1 MTETPGS
8 QPATPAGAGPAD
20 ADTADVDTAIPVVI
34 VTGMSGAGR
43 STALKALEDLG
54 YEAVDNLPLSLLS
67 SLLTPGTGG
76 GRPLAIGVDARTRDF
91 GAAPFLEELDG
102 LIRME
107 AFRVWLLFLDCD
119 SEVLQRR
126 FSETR
131 RRHPVTPDR
140 RVTDGIAHERTLLA
154 PLRDRADEVIDTTD
168 MTIGELKRLLDS
180 NYALERAPGLAV
192 FVTSFAYRHG
202 LPHEAD
208 LVFDVRFLQNPHYVD
223 ELRPQS
229 GLDRP
234 VGDFIEQDPDLEEYF
249 RHLTQLLEPLLPRF
263 DAEGKSYL
271 TIAVGC
277 TGGKH
282 RSVYTAERLGAW
294 LAEKGER
301 VSVNH
306 RDLKQDGAVK

>member
-1 MTETPGS
+1 
-8 QPATPAGAGPAD
+8 
-20 ADTADVDTAIPVVI
+20 
-34 VTGMSGAGR
+34 MSGAGR

-107 AFRVWLLFLDCD
+107 AFRVRLLFLDCD

-140 RVTDGIAHERTLLA
+140 RVTDGIAYERTLLA
-154 PLRDRADEVIDTTD
+154 PLRDRADEVIDTSD
-168 MTIGELKRLLDS
+168 MTIGALKRLLDS

>member
-1 MTETPGS
+1 MTASTGS
-8 QPATPAGAGPAD
+8 TENDESSTG
-20 ADTADVDTAIPVVI
+20 DTSPVVI

-67 SLLTPGTGG
+67 SLLSPGNGG
-76 GRPLAIGVDARTRDF
+76 GRALAIGVDARTRDF
-91 GAAPFLEELDG
+91 GGAPFIEQLEALTTREDLHV
-102 LIRME
+102 R
-107 AFRVWLLFLDCD
+107 LLFLDCD

-140 RVTDGIAHERTLLA
+140 RVTDGITGERRLLG

-168 MTIGELKRLLDS
+168 MAIGDLKRRLDS
-180 NYALERAPGLAV
+180 NYALDVAPGLAI
-192 FVTSFAYRHG
+192 FIMSFAYRRG

-208 LVFDVRFLQNPHYVD
+208 LVFDARFLKNPHYED
-223 ELRPQS
+223 ELRALTGQDAPI
-229 GLDRP
+229 GEFIDR
-234 VGDFIEQDPDLEEYF
+234 DPDFASYF
-249 RHLTQLLEPLLPRF
+249 GNLTSLLEPLLPRF
-263 DAEGKSYL
+263 SAEGKSYL

-282 RSVYTAERLGAW
+282 RSVYI
-294 LAEKGER
+294 AEKLNDWLTEQGER
-301 VSVNH
+301 VIINH
-306 RDLKQDGAVK
+306 RDLNRER

>member
-1 MTETPGS
+1 MTETPER
-8 QPATPAGAGPAD
+8 QEVTTP
-20 ADTADVDTAIPVVI
+20 DTETAIPVVI

-54 YEAVDNLPLSLLS
+54 YEAVDNLPISLLS

-107 AFRVWLLFLDCD
+107 AFRVRLLFLDCD

-131 RRHPVTPDR
+131 RRHPVSPDR
-140 RVTDGIAHERTLLA
+140 RITDGIAHERTLLA

-168 MTIGELKRLLDS
+168 MAIGELKRLLDS

-223 ELRPQS
+223 ELRPLS
-229 GLDRP
+229 GLDKP
-234 VGDFIEQDPDLEEYF
+234 IGDFIEQDPDLEDYF
-249 RHLTQLLEPLLPRF
+249 RHLTELLEPLLPRF

-306 RDLKQDGAVK
+306 RDLKQPAKQEGVSK

>member
-1 MTETPGS
+1 MTDTPNAAELT
-8 QPATPAGAGPAD
+8 QPGDDPVT
-20 ADTADVDTAIPVVI
+20 PVVV

-67 SLLTPGTGG
+67 SLLTPGTAAA
-76 GRPLAIGVDARTRDF
+76 RPLAIGVDARTRDF
-91 GAAPFLEELDG
+91 GPAPFLEELDE
-102 LIRME
+102 LVRYRK
-107 AFRVWLLFLDCD
+107 FVVRVLFLDCD

-140 RVTDGIAHERTLLA
+140 RVTNGIKRERAMLE

-168 MTIGELKRLLDS
+168 MAIGDLKRLLDS
-180 NYALERAPGLAV
+180 NYAFERLPGLAV

-208 LVFDVRFLQNPHYVD
+208 LVFDVRFLKNPHYV
-223 ELRPQS
+223 ENLRPLS
-229 GLDRP
+229 GLDKL
-234 VGDFIEQDPDLEEYF
+234 VGDFIEADPDLETYF
-249 RHLTQLLEPLLPRF
+249 SNLTTLLEPLLPRF

-271 TIAVGC
+271 TVAVGC

-282 RSVYTAERLGAW
+282 RSVYLAERLGAW
-294 LAEKGER
+294 LETKGER

-306 RDLKQDGAVK
+306 RDLKPDG

>member
-1 MTETPGS
+1 MTASTG
-8 QPATPAGAGPAD
+8 ATENDQSSTG
-20 ADTADVDTAIPVVI
+20 DTAPVVI

-67 SLLTPGTGG
+67 SLLSPGNGG
-76 GRPLAIGVDARTRDF
+76 GRALAIGVDARTRDF
-91 GAAPFLEELDG
+91 GGAPFIEQLEALTTREDLHV
-102 LIRME
+102 R
-107 AFRVWLLFLDCD
+107 LLFLDCD

-140 RVTDGIAHERTLLA
+140 RVTDGITGERRLLG

-168 MTIGELKRLLDS
+168 MAIGDLKRRLDS
-180 NYALERAPGLAV
+180 NYALDVAPGLAI
-192 FVTSFAYRHG
+192 FIMSFAYRRG

-208 LVFDVRFLQNPHYVD
+208 LVFDARFLKNPHYED
-223 ELRPQS
+223 ELRALTGQDAPI
-229 GLDRP
+229 GEFIDR
-234 VGDFIEQDPDLEEYF
+234 DPDFASYF
-249 RHLTQLLEPLLPRF
+249 GNLTRLLEPLLPRF
-263 DAEGKSYL
+263 SAEGKSYL

-282 RSVYTAERLGAW
+282 RSVYI
-294 LAEKGER
+294 AEKLNDWLTEQGER
-301 VSVNH
+301 VIINH
-306 RDLKQDGAVK
+306 RDLNRER

>member
-1 MTETPGS
+1 MTETPSS

-107 AFRVWLLFLDCD
+107 AFRVRLLFLDCD

>member
-1 MTETPGS
+1 MTDTPNAAELT
-8 QPATPAGAGPAD
+8 QPGDDPVT
-20 ADTADVDTAIPVVI
+20 PVVV

-67 SLLTPGTGG
+67 SLLTPGTAAA
-76 GRPLAIGVDARTRDF
+76 RPLAIGVDARTRDF
-91 GAAPFLEELDG
+91 GPAPFLEELDE
-102 LIRME
+102 LVRYRK
-107 AFRVWLLFLDCD
+107 FVVRVLFLDCD

-140 RVTDGIAHERTLLA
+140 RVTNGIKRERAMLE

-168 MTIGELKRLLDS
+168 MAIGDLKRLLDS
-180 NYALERAPGLAV
+180 NYALERLPGLAV

-208 LVFDVRFLQNPHYVD
+208 LVFDVRFLKNPHYV
-223 ELRPQS
+223 ENLRPLS
-229 GLDRP
+229 GLDKL
-234 VGDFIEQDPDLEEYF
+234 VGDFIEADPDLETYF
-249 RHLTQLLEPLLPRF
+249 SNLTTLLEPLLPRF

-271 TIAVGC
+271 TVAVGC

-282 RSVYTAERLGAW
+282 RSVYLAERLGAW
-294 LAEKGER
+294 LETKGER

-306 RDLKQDGAVK
+306 RDLKPDG

>member
-1 MTETPGS
+1 MTDTPNAAELT
-8 QPATPAGAGPAD
+8 QPGDDPVT
-20 ADTADVDTAIPVVI
+20 PVVV

-67 SLLTPGTGG
+67 SLLTPGTAAA
-76 GRPLAIGVDARTRDF
+76 RPLAIGVDARTRDF
-91 GAAPFLEELDG
+91 GPAPFLEELDE
-102 LIRME
+102 LVRYRK
-107 AFRVWLLFLDCD
+107 FVVRVLFLDCD

-140 RVTDGIAHERTLLA
+140 RVTNGIKRERAMLE

-168 MTIGELKRLLDS
+168 MAIGDLKRLLDS
-180 NYALERAPGLAV
+180 NYALERPPGLAV

-208 LVFDVRFLQNPHYVD
+208 LVFDVRFLKNPHYV
-223 ELRPQS
+223 ENLRPLS
-229 GLDRP
+229 GLDKL
-234 VGDFIEQDPDLEEYF
+234 VGDFIEADPDLETYF
-249 RHLTQLLEPLLPRF
+249 SNLTTLLEPLLPRF

-271 TIAVGC
+271 TVAVGC

-282 RSVYTAERLGAW
+282 RSVYLAERLGAW
-294 LAEKGER
+294 LETKGER

-306 RDLKQDGAVK
+306 RDLKPDG

>member
-1 MTETPGS
+1 MTAPTGA
-8 QPATPAGAGPAD
+8 PANDQDPSGD
-20 ADTADVDTAIPVVI
+20 ASPVVI

-67 SLLTPGTGG
+67 SLLSPGNGG
-76 GRPLAIGVDARTRDF
+76 GRALAIGVDARTRDF
-91 GAAPFLEELDG
+91 GAAPFIEELDG
-102 LIRME
+102 LIARDDL
-107 AFRVWLLFLDCD
+107 RVRLLFLDCD

-140 RVTDGIAHERTLLA
+140 RVTDGIKGERRLLR

-168 MTIGELKRLLDS
+168 MAIGDLKRLLDS
-180 NYALERAPGLAV
+180 NYALDAAPGLAI
-192 FVTSFAYRHG
+192 FITSFAYRRG

-208 LVFDVRFLQNPHYVD
+208 LVFDVRFLKNPHYED
-223 ELRPQS
+223 GLRALTGKDAS
-229 GLDRP
+229 IGE
-234 VGDFIEQDPDLEEYF
+234 FIERDPDFAAYF
-249 RHLTQLLEPLLPRF
+249 DNLTRLLEPLLPRF
-263 DAEGKSYL
+263 SAEGKSYL

-282 RSVYTAERLGAW
+282 RSVYIAGKLKDW
-294 LAEKGER
+294 LKARGER
-301 VSVNH
+301 VSVSH
-306 RDLKQDGAVK
+306 RDLERQR

>member
-107 AFRVWLLFLDCD
+107 AFRVRLLFLDCD

-208 LVFDVRFLQNPHYVD
+208 LVFDVRFLKNPHYVD

>member
-1 MTETPGS
+1 MTAST
-8 QPATPAGAGPAD
+8 GANENDQSSTG
-20 ADTADVDTAIPVVI
+20 DTSPVVV

-67 SLLTPGTGG
+67 SLLSPGNGG
-76 GRPLAIGVDARTRDF
+76 GRALAIGVDARTRDF
-91 GAAPFLEELDG
+91 GGVPFVKQLEALTTREDLHV
-102 LIRME
+102 R
-107 AFRVWLLFLDCD
+107 LLFLDCD

-140 RVTDGIAHERTLLA
+140 RVTDGITGERRLLG

-168 MTIGELKRLLDS
+168 MAIGDLKRRLDS
-180 NYALERAPGLAV
+180 NYALDVAPGLAI
-192 FVTSFAYRHG
+192 FIISFAYRRG

-208 LVFDVRFLQNPHYVD
+208 LVFDARFLKNPHYED
-223 ELRPQS
+223 ELRALTGQDAPI
-229 GLDRP
+229 GEFIDR
-234 VGDFIEQDPDLEEYF
+234 DPDFASYF
-249 RHLTQLLEPLLPRF
+249 GNLTSLLEPLLPRF
-263 DAEGKSYL
+263 SAEGKSYL

-282 RSVYTAERLGAW
+282 RSVYI
-294 LAEKGER
+294 AEKLNDWLTEQGER
-301 VSVNH
+301 VIINH
-306 RDLKQDGAVK
+306 RDLNRER

>member
-1 MTETPGS
+1 MTASTGS
-8 QPATPAGAGPAD
+8 TENDESSTG
-20 ADTADVDTAIPVVI
+20 DTSPVVI

-67 SLLTPGTGG
+67 SLLSPGNGG
-76 GRPLAIGVDARTRDF
+76 GRALAIGVDARTRDF
-91 GAAPFLEELDG
+91 GGAPFIEQLEALTTREDLHV
-102 LIRME
+102 R
-107 AFRVWLLFLDCD
+107 LLFLDCD

-140 RVTDGIAHERTLLA
+140 RVTDGITGERRLLG

-168 MTIGELKRLLDS
+168 MAIGDLKRRLDS
-180 NYALERAPGLAV
+180 NYALDVAPGLAI
-192 FVTSFAYRHG
+192 FITSFAYRRG

-208 LVFDVRFLQNPHYVD
+208 LVFDARFLKNPHYED
-223 ELRPQS
+223 ELRALTGQDAPI
-229 GLDRP
+229 GEFIDR
-234 VGDFIEQDPDLEEYF
+234 DPDFASYF
-249 RHLTQLLEPLLPRF
+249 GNLTSLLEPLLPRF
-263 DAEGKSYL
+263 SAEGKSYL

-282 RSVYTAERLGAW
+282 RSVYI
-294 LAEKGER
+294 AEKLNDWLTEQGER
-301 VSVNH
+301 VIINH
-306 RDLKQDGAVK
+306 RDLNRER

>member
-1 MTETPGS
+1 MTASTG
-8 QPATPAGAGPAD
+8 ATENDQSSTG
-20 ADTADVDTAIPVVI
+20 DTSPVVI

-67 SLLTPGTGG
+67 SLLSPGNGG
-76 GRPLAIGVDARTRDF
+76 GRALAIGVDARTRDF
-91 GAAPFLEELDG
+91 GGAPFIEQLEALTTREDLHV
-102 LIRME
+102 R
-107 AFRVWLLFLDCD
+107 LLFLDCD

-140 RVTDGIAHERTLLA
+140 RVTDGITGERRLLG

-168 MTIGELKRLLDS
+168 MAIGDLKRRLDS
-180 NYALERAPGLAV
+180 NYALDVAPGLAI
-192 FVTSFAYRHG
+192 FIISFAYRRG

-208 LVFDVRFLQNPHYVD
+208 LVFDARFLKNPHYED
-223 ELRPQS
+223 ELRALTGQDAPI
-229 GLDRP
+229 GEFIDR
-234 VGDFIEQDPDLEEYF
+234 DPDFASYF
-249 RHLTQLLEPLLPRF
+249 GNLTSLLEPLLPRF
-263 DAEGKSYL
+263 SAEGKSYL

-282 RSVYTAERLGAW
+282 RSVYI
-294 LAEKGER
+294 AEKLNDWLTEQGER
-301 VSVNH
+301 VIINH
-306 RDLKQDGAVK
+306 RDLNRER

>member
-107 AFRVWLLFLDCD
+107 AFRVRLLFLDCD

-180 NYALERAPGLAV
+180 NYAPERAPGLAV

-249 RHLTQLLEPLLPRF
+249 RHLSQLLEPLLPRF

>member
-1 MTETPGS
+1 MTASTG
-8 QPATPAGAGPAD
+8 ATGNDQSSTG
-20 ADTADVDTAIPVVI
+20 DTAPVVI

-67 SLLTPGTGG
+67 SLLSPGTGG
-76 GRPLAIGVDARTRDF
+76 GRALAIGVDARTRDF
-91 GAAPFLEELDG
+91 GGAPFIEQLEALTTREDLHV
-102 LIRME
+102 R
-107 AFRVWLLFLDCD
+107 LLFLDCD

-140 RVTDGIAHERTLLA
+140 RVTDGITGERRLLG

-168 MTIGELKRLLDS
+168 MAIGDLKRRLDS
-180 NYALERAPGLAV
+180 NYGLDVAPGLAI
-192 FVTSFAYRHG
+192 FIMSFAYRRG

-208 LVFDVRFLQNPHYVD
+208 LVFDARFLKNPHYED
-223 ELRPQS
+223 ELRALTGQDAPI
-229 GLDRP
+229 GEFIDR
-234 VGDFIEQDPDLEEYF
+234 DPDFASYF
-249 RHLTQLLEPLLPRF
+249 GNLTRLLEPLLPRF
-263 DAEGKSYL
+263 SAEGKSYL

-282 RSVYTAERLGAW
+282 RSVYI
-294 LAEKGER
+294 AEKLKDWLTEHGER
-301 VSVNH
+301 VIISH
-306 RDLKQDGAVK
+306 RDLNRER

>member
-1 MTETPGS
+1 MTDTPNAAELT
-8 QPATPAGAGPAD
+8 QPGDDPVT
-20 ADTADVDTAIPVVI
+20 PVVV

-67 SLLTPGTGG
+67 SLLTPGTAAA
-76 GRPLAIGVDARTRDF
+76 RPLAIGVDARTRDF
-91 GAAPFLEELDG
+91 GPAPFLEELDE
-102 LIRME
+102 LVRYRK
-107 AFRVWLLFLDCD
+107 FVVRVLFLDCD

-140 RVTDGIAHERTLLA
+140 RVTNGIKRERAMLE

-168 MTIGELKRLLDS
+168 MAIGDLKRLLDS
-180 NYALERAPGLAV
+180 NYAFERLPGLAV

-208 LVFDVRFLQNPHYVD
+208 LVFDVRFLKNPHYV
-223 ELRPQS
+223 ENLRPLS
-229 GLDRP
+229 GLDKL
-234 VGDFIEQDPDLEEYF
+234 VGDLIEADPDLETYF
-249 RHLTQLLEPLLPRF
+249 SNLTTLLEPLLPRF

-271 TIAVGC
+271 TVAVGC

-282 RSVYTAERLGAW
+282 RSVYLAERLGAW
-294 LAEKGER
+294 LETKGER

-306 RDLKQDGAVK
+306 RDLKPDG

>member
-8 QPATPAGAGPAD
+8 QPATPAGAGSAD
-20 ADTADVDTAIPVVI
+20 ADTADVDIAIPVVI

-107 AFRVWLLFLDCD
+107 AFRVRLLFLDCD

>member
-8 QPATPAGAGPAD
+8 QPATPAGAGSAD
-20 ADTADVDTAIPVVI
+20 ADTADVDIAIPVVI

-107 AFRVWLLFLDCD
+107 AFLVRLLFLDCD

-154 PLRDRADEVIDTTD
+154 PLRDRADEVIDTSD
-168 MTIGELKRLLDS
+168 MTIGALKRLLDS

-249 RHLTQLLEPLLPRF
+249 RHLSQFLELLLPRF

-294 LAEKGER
+294 LAEKVER